1 MIIIAYESRKCA
13 RKQYL
18 FSLLDLTNPI
28 EVKRFTR
35 TCLLDRLILI
45 YYHSLKFSGR

>member
-1 MIIIAYESRKCA
+1 MIIIAYGSKKCG

-18 FSLLDLTNPI
+18 FSFLDLTPTI
-28 EVKRFTR
+28 KAKQLTKA
-35 TCLLDRLILI
+35 CLLDQLILI